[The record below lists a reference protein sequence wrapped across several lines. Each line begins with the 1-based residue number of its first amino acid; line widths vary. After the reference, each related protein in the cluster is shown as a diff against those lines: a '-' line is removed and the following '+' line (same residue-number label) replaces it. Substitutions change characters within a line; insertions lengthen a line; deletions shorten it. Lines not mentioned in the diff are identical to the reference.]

1 MFYFNT
7 QSCAI
12 NNGFSSAYFDV
23 KRGLWQGDLLSPYL
37 FIIALETL
45 AIYVRGSN
53 GIKGINV
60 RNKHEIELTAFAD
73 DMTSFLNDDQSAENL
88 LKVLNDFGPCSGL
101 KLTES
106 KLEACYLGTSS
117 PTDFHVMWTSRTA
130 LRY

>member
-7 QSCAI
+7 QSCFI
-12 NNGFSSAYFDV
+12 NNGFSFAYFDV

-53 GIKGINV
+53 EIKSINV
-60 RNKHEIELTAFAD
+60 RDKHEIELTAFAD

-88 LKVLNDFGPCSGL
+88 LKVLNDFGLCSGL
-101 KLTES
+101 VVILVNLWGPPYGVGFPGILWAAPQMS
-106 KLEACYLGTSS
+106 GGGN
-117 PTDFHVMWTSRTA
+117 
-130 LRY
+130 